1 MGLVI
6 RNIASPLG
14 SNLKELMKYDEV
26 LVHSAVAG
34 WSYITSSIY
43 VVESHFTSDTSSN
56 SSSGELWI
64 FRFITI

>member
-1 MGLVI
+1 
-6 RNIASPLG
+6 
-14 SNLKELMKYDEV
+14 MKYDEV

-64 FRFITI
+64 FRFITINLICSDFVEYDFVICK

>member
-1 MGLVI
+1 
-6 RNIASPLG
+6 
-14 SNLKELMKYDEV
+14 MKYDEV